1 MLIAIIISLILG
13 SLLLIM
19 GEITW
24 SKWGDYVVPIGAV
37 LLILSIF
44 LMFLGLFTGFVYH
57 PATEGTHIGV
67 ITAVDLEGI
76 WFRRYEIYLK
86 SGGYS
91 KGTNDTVPSDETIY
105 KIYENEKELANKLKE
120 AIGKTVKIYYGH
132 DGGYIGWKSCGTY
145 HIKNVEIVEE

>member
-1 MLIAIIISLILG
+1 MLIAILVSFILSIIFFI
-13 SLLLIM
+13 IYVC
-19 GEITW
+19 TW
-24 SKWGDYVVPIGAV
+24 DCDEWAQWIGWI
-37 LLILSIF
+37 LLILSTI
-44 LMFLGLFTGFVYH
+44 LLIVGMFTGFVYH
-57 PATEGTHIGV
+57 PSTEGTHIGV
-67 ITAVDLEGI
+67 ITAIDLEGI

-91 KGTNDTVPSDETIY
+91 KGTNDTVPSDETKY